1 MKSIEIL
8 NILRKINNN
17 VNIKQRELASQLDY
31 SLGKV
36 NYIIKE
42 LQKKGLIKIYNF
54 NKSKN
59 KKKYI
64 YILTANGIRQKTRLT
79 INFMRKISNEYE
91 LLQSELKKKE
101 KASSYDS
108 L

>member
-8 NILRKINNN
+8 NILRKIHNNI
-17 VNIKQRELASQLDY
+17 NIKQRELARQLDY

-42 LQKKGLIKIYNF
+42 LQKKGLIKIYTF
-54 NKSKN
+54 KKSKN

-64 YILTANGIRQKTRLT
+64 YILTANGIRQKTKLT

-101 KASSYDS
+101 EVLNYDS

>member
-1 MKSIEIL
+1 MESIEIL
-8 NILRKINNN
+8 NILRKLHNNI
-17 VNIKQRELASQLDY
+17 NIKQRELASQLDY

-36 NYIIKE
+36 NYIIKK

-54 NKSKN
+54 NKNKN
-59 KKKYI
+59 KKNYV
-64 YILTANGIRQKTRLT
+64 YLLTPTGIRQKTRLT
-79 INFMRKISNEYE
+79 INFMKKISKEYQ

-101 KASSYDS
+101 EILNYDS